1 MMKTRIRIGLVV
13 SFLTLVVSF
22 SASAAVRKEVRIP
35 DIAGYRT
42 LKCDFHMHTVFS
54 DGNVWPTVRVDEAW
68 REGLD
73 AIAISDHIEYQP
85 HKDDIPTKHHRP
97 FEIAAPRAKDLN
109 ILLIRACEITRDTP
123 PGHYNAL
130 FVKDVAALDIKDF
143 LTQIKAANDQGAFVF
158 WNHPG
163 WKQSKPTESYW
174 FDIHKTLVDQK
185 LIQGIEPFNGGQY
198 YKDAHAW
205 AGQYNLTLIG
215 NSDTHAPMDPPIE
228 NHAKHRT
235 MTLVFAKD
243 RSVDAIQ
250 EALKSGRTAVW
261 ALNQI
266 AGKEEF
272 LKPLFEASVEF
283 MPVHHRSGTTAILEI
298 RNKSDVPFELGRK
311 GSAKPL
317 VLEPNSTT
325 ILKPTINKE
334 TGKAE
339 LNYEVT
345 NLLIEPDKG
354 LPITVTISAP

>member
-1 MMKTRIRIGLVV
+1 MKIWIRMVMLIVCLSMGV
-13 SFLTLVVSF
+13 
-22 SASAAVRKEVRIP
+22 SASAAVRKEIGIP

-73 AIAISDHIEYQP
+73 AIAITDHIEYHP
-85 HKDDIPTKHHRP
+85 HKEDIAVKHERP
-97 FEIAAPRAKDLN
+97 YEIAVAKARDMN
-109 ILLIRACEITRDTP
+109 ILLIRAAEITRDTP

-130 FVKDVAALDIKDF
+130 FVKDIAALDIKDF
-143 LTQIKAANDQGAFVF
+143 LEQMKAANAQGAFVF

-163 WKQSKPTESYW
+163 WKQKGEESYW
-174 FDIHKTLVDQK
+174 FDIHKTLVDEK

-198 YKDAHAW
+198 YKDAHTW
-205 AGQYNLTLIG
+205 AGQYNLTLMG
-215 NSDTHAPMDPPIE
+215 NSDTHSPMDPPTE
-228 NHAKHRT
+228 NHANHRT

-243 RSVDAIQ
+243 RSLDGIH

-261 ALNQI
+261 AGDQVT
-266 AGKEEF
+266 GKAEF

-283 MPVHHRSGTTAILEI
+283 CPVFHRSGVTAMLEV

-311 GSAKPL
+311 GNAKGL
-317 VLEPNSTT
+317 ILEPNSTT
-325 ILKPTINKE
+325 ILRPTVNKE
-334 TGKAE
+334 TGKVE
-339 LNYEVT
+339 INYEVK

-354 LPITVTISAP
+354 LPITVTISAPN

>member
-1 MMKTRIRIGLVV
+1 MNSRIRLVA
-13 SFLTLVVSF
+13 LAICLCT
-22 SASAAVRKEVRIP
+22 ASVFAAIRKEIRIP

-85 HKDDIPTKHHRP
+85 HKNDIPTNHARP
-97 FEIAAPRAKDLN
+97 YEIAASKAKDMN

-130 FVKDVAALDIKDF
+130 FVKDIPALEIKDF
-143 LTQIKAANDQGAFVF
+143 LTQMKAANEQGAFVF

-163 WKQSKPTESYW
+163 WKQKANESYW
-174 FDIHKTLVDQK
+174 FDIHKTLVDGK

-198 YKDAHAW
+198 YKDAHTW

-215 NSDTHAPMDPPIE
+215 NSDEHSPFDPPTE
-228 NHAKHRT
+228 NHANHRT

-243 RSVDAIQ
+243 RSLDGIH
-250 EALKSGRTAVW
+250 EALKAGRTAVW
-261 ALNQI
+261 AGNQI
-266 AGKEEF
+266 AGKVEF
-272 LKPLFEASVEF
+272 LKALFEASVEF
-283 MPVHHRSGTTAILEI
+283 CPVFHRSGTTASLEV

-311 GSAKPL
+311 GSKSL
-317 VLEPNSTT
+317 ILESNSTT
-325 ILKPTINKE
+325 ILRPTVDKE
-334 TGKAE
+334 TGKAD
-339 LNYEVT
+339 LKYEVK
-345 NLLIEPDKG
+345 NLLIEPGKG
-354 LPITVTISAP
+354 LPITVIISAP